1 MKAKR
6 TTIEHNDMNA
16 QTEDRAEYAV
26 QREINA
32 TATAEVE
39 DVIIARALEILALRM
54 RSTGVLMDAPQVVRD
69 WLRLRVGGKPHEEFG
84 CIWLNA
90 RHEVIEAGELFR
102 GTLTQ
107 TRVSPREDVKG
118 ALPHNAAA
126 VIFYHNHPSGP
137 AEPSTADEFL
147 TRNLKDAL
155 AMVDTKVLD
164 HFVVTAAAMT
174 SFAERGLL

>member
-1 MKAKR
+1 MKTKHA
-6 TTIEHNDMNA
+6 IEHNDLTA
-16 QTEDRAEYAV
+16 QTEDRAQYAV
-26 QREINA
+26 NREINA
-32 TATAEVE
+32 AVAVAAVE
-39 DVIIARALEILALRM
+39 DEIIARALKILGRRM
-54 RSTGVLMDAPQVVRD
+54 RSAGALMDAPQVVRD

-107 TRVSPREDVKG
+107 TSVYPREVVKE
-118 ALPHNAAA
+118 ALRHNAAA
-126 VIFYHNHPSGP
+126 VIFYHNHPSSA

-164 HFVVTAAAMT
+164 HFVVTATAMT